1 MIRLMTTI
9 ALAGALT
16 ACATPTPYQSA
27 DRGGFG
33 FSQQQ
38 IEDNRYTVSFRGN
51 TLTDRETVETYLLL
65 RAAELT
71 LERGADHF
79 VLARRDTDTDRRF
92 VGTGDPFRSRY
103 GFGYNYFHPRFGWYG
118 WRDPFWDD
126 YHVREVTR
134 FEANAEIVLVRG
146 ASPGGPDS
154 FDARQVVNNL
164 GPVARAPGS

>member
-1 MIRLMTTI
+1 MLRLLGII

-27 DRGGFG
+27 QPGGFG
-33 FSQQQ
+33 YSQQQ
-38 IEDNRYTVSFRGN
+38 IEDNRFAVSFRGN

-92 VGTGDPFRSRY
+92 VGTGDPFRSAY
-103 GFGYNYFHPRFGWYG
+103 GFGYRYFHPRHGWYG

-134 FEANAEIVLVRG
+134 FEATAEIVLVSG
-146 ASPGGPDS
+146 ASPGGADA

-164 GPVARAPGS
+164 GPIARAPGS